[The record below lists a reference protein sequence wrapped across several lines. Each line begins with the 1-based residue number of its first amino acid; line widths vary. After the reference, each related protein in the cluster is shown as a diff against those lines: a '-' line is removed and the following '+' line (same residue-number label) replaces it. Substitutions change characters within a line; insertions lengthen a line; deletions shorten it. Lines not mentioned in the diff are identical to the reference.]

1 MASDR
6 VMGKWEESLRNGSE
20 TSHTSLAGKPAA
32 ARVHMPT
39 LQELQTPWGG
49 CCSHFFM
56 CQLLRVMLL
65 ERENEDPEKLRHFPP
80 KTQPASGR
88 ARGSEGEALRL
99 GVRWLRAWTLEPDR
113 LDQIPPL
120 TGSVAPGQPAT
131 PPPASVS

>member
-56 CQLLRVMLL
+56 CQLLRVTLL
-65 ERENEDPEKLRHFPP
+65 ERENEDPERLRHLPP
-80 KTQPASGR
+80 KTQPASRR
-88 ARGSEGEALRL
+88 ARGSGRSPEVGSAVVKSVDAGARPP
-99 GVRWLRAWTLEPDR
+99 GSDPTTHWLCGPW
-113 LDQIPPL
+113 
-120 TGSVAPGQPAT
+120 AT
-131 PPPASVS
+131 CYTSSGLIS